1 MTIARSLN
9 GITVKELID
18 ILKDVPAETEINVW
32 GPDVRSIEI
41 QVSIYDTLKTADVDI
56 DIETYPLW

>member
-1 MTIARSLN
+1 MTITKNLN

-32 GPDVRSIEI
+32 SPDVSSIEI
-41 QVSIYDTLKTADVDI
+41 QVSVYDALETADVDI
-56 DIETYPLW
+56 DIETYPSW